1 MATSLNSGS
10 FLENI
15 SMVGNVPIFGQRKI
29 EKNSNASLLQYFHNI
44 CHHSS
49 VLHHLVTE
57 VHAGLKESG
66 KITI

>member
-1 MATSLNSGS
+1 MSLS
-10 FLENI
+10 LVRE
-15 SMVGNVPIFGQRKI
+15 KI

-57 VHAGLKESG
+57 VHARLKESG